1 MGKYGNENV
10 EYEGMSF
17 DSKRELKRWKELV
30 LLQKAGKIRDLERQV
45 KFELI
50 PTQWATEKQYGARGK
65 EIKPK
70 VYAEEKAVSYYADF
84 AYHTDT
90 GEYVVEDAKGHRTQA
105 YILKRKLMLYV
116 HGIRI
121 REV

>member
-17 DSKRELKRWKELV
+17 ASKRELKRWKELV

-50 PTQWATEKQYGARGK
+50 PTQWATEKQYGHKGK
-65 EIKPK
+65 EIKLK

>member
-10 EYEGMSF
+10 EYEGMIF

-65 EIKPK
+65 EIKPR
-70 VYAEEKAVSYYADF
+70 VYAEEKSVNYFADF
-84 AYHTDT
+84 AYYTDS
-90 GEYVVEDAKGHRTQA
+90 GEYVVEDAKGYRNQA
-105 YILKRKLMLYV
+105 YIIKRKLMLYL

>member
-10 EYEGMSF
+10 EYEGMIF

-65 EIKPK
+65 EIKPR
-70 VYAEEKAVSYYADF
+70 VYAEEKSVSYFADF
-84 AYHTDT
+84 AYYTNS
-90 GEYVVEDAKGHRTQA
+90 GEYVVEDAKGCRNQV
-105 YILKRKLMLYV
+105 YIIKRKLMLYL